1 MTDKPFCESIQRTKK
16 FFDNAT
22 KIFDEK
28 DEAFAPK
35 PGMFTVAHQI
45 AHAAQ
50 AIDWFVEGAFSATGM
65 GVDFE
70 KMEMEIRKIQT
81 LKEARAWMDRAVAHA
96 LEVLKNKSMPEL
108 MQPIAGHVMAGAP
121 RLAICEAIA
130 DHTAHHRGALAVYA
144 RLLGKVPPM
153 PYE

>member
-1 MTDKPFCESIQRTKK
+1 MNGNCFCESIQRTKK

-28 DEAFAPK
+28 DAAFAPK
-35 PGMFTVAHQI
+35 PGLFSTAQHI

-50 AIDWFVEGAFSATGM
+50 AIDWFVDGAFSPDGM
-65 GVDFE
+65 SHDFE
-70 KMEMEIRKIQT
+70 NMEKQVRAIQT
-81 LKEARAWMDRAVAHA
+81 LKESRDWMDRAVARA
-96 LEVLKNKSMPEL
+96 ISVLEKKSMEEM
-108 MQPIAGHVMAGAP
+108 MQPIAGQIMAGAP
-121 RLAICEAIA
+121 RIAMCEAIA

-144 RLLGKVPPM
+144 RLLDKVPPM